1 VFTERKRLR
10 WGHTPNLSRIGSAD
24 ATDRNAVRE
33 DRVQLNGPE
42 GKKGE
47 KWIPVAT
54 IARRR
59 QCGERAA
66 GIMVTLV
73 APDSP
78 IHRRAIH
85 SAAPSPWFVRP

>member
-1 VFTERKRLR
+1 MNES
-10 WGHTPNLSRIGSAD
+10 LSRTGSTD
-24 ATDRNAVRE
+24 ATAMNAVRE

-42 GKKGE
+42 GKKGG
-47 KWIPVAT
+47 KWIPARA
-54 IARRR
+54 IAKRR

-78 IHRRAIH
+78 IRRRAIH